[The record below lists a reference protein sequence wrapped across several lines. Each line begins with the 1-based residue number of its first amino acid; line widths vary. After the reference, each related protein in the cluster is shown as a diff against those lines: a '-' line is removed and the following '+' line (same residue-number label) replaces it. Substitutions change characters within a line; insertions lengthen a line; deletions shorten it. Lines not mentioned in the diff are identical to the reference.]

1 MPKIKYQF
9 STASFLIL
17 YRDFFSIFH
26 SQSIFFENCQS
37 SAKVYCRVI
46 IFIMYYT
53 QSPLTRA
60 SDASML
66 SRRQRFIAYGGC
78 GRRAGKRQQ
87 PLQAIKRHSDMAFL
101 RHGVRLVSQ
110 FSAKFSGFLV
120 LDQIVQSL
128 SSRPCPSLLVSSCL
142 LSQRLVELTPF
153 TSHPTT
159 LQARQHRRILYF
171 HRSDNSSCNTSNTYK
186 NLLIKTYKNL

>member
-26 SQSIFFENCQS
+26 SQSIFFENCYS

-60 SDASML
+60 SDASKL

-87 PLQAIKRHSDMAFL
+87 PLQAIKRHSDMTFL

-110 FSAKFSGFLV
+110 FSDKFSGFLV

-128 SSRPCPSLLVSSCL
+128 SSRPSCLVSQGSAE
-142 LSQRLVELTPF
+142 LSAFLALSRIDSFHLSPDDIIGTTAQENLVF
-153 TSHPTT
+153 
-159 LQARQHRRILYF
+159 
-171 HRSDNSSCNTSNTYK
+171 SSER
-186 NLLIKTYKNL
+186 